1 MTEYKVWAFA
11 RSAVPNL
18 TALENQLEEVM
29 READKRGYILVNAS
43 MELKRG
49 TELWR
54 PALFSILKAVRQG
67 RVNAVM
73 VQSLDRLSH
82 DTATLYRILRFLQNH
97 GAVIIT
103 TKTSLK
109 YELYLT
115 GLENRLL
122 AHTRHTRKKLPW
134 EVFLHADRPASHQAG
149 ARIEI
154 RNRLRSPVVGRRRR
168 QAAEGHLPTRQCWLC
183 PEMRRF
189 VPRCL
194 VVLVN
199 SFWVAFRVCCM

>member
-1 MTEYKVWAFA
+1 MEEYKVWAYA

-29 READKRGYILVNAS
+29 READKRGYILVNTS

-49 TELWR
+49 TAFWR
-54 PALFSILKAVRQG
+54 PALFAMLKAVRQG

-97 GAVIIT
+97 GAALIT

-109 YELYLT
+109 PNTPEKSCRGRDRSMLIDSLPIKLEQELKYELAYTALSSAATT
-115 GLENRLL
+115 G
-122 AHTRHTRKKLPW
+122 KLPRGICQRAN
-134 EVFLHADRPASHQAG
+134 VG
-149 ARIEI
+149 YARKC
-154 RNRLRSPVVGRRRR
+154 NV
-168 QAAEGHLPTRQCWLC
+168 LC
-183 PEMRRF
+183 RD
-189 VPRCL
+189 V
-194 VVLVN
+194 
-199 SFWVAFRVCCM
+199 

>member
-1 MTEYKVWAFA
+1 MKEYKIWAFA

-49 TELWR
+49 TEFWR
-54 PALFSILKAVRQG
+54 PALFAMLTAVQQG

-82 DTATLYRILRFLQNH
+82 DITTLYRILRFLQNY
-97 GAVIIT
+97 GAILIT
-103 TKTSLK
+103 TETNLQ

-115 GLENRLL
+115 GLDARLL
-122 AHTRHTRKKLPW
+122 RRHNRKPIYYV
-134 EVFLHADRPASHQAG
+134 ECEER
-149 ARIEI
+149 
-154 RNRLRSPVVGRRRR
+154 
-168 QAAEGHLPTRQCWLC
+168 
-183 PEMRRF
+183 
-189 VPRCL
+189 
-194 VVLVN
+194 
-199 SFWVAFRVCCM
+199 